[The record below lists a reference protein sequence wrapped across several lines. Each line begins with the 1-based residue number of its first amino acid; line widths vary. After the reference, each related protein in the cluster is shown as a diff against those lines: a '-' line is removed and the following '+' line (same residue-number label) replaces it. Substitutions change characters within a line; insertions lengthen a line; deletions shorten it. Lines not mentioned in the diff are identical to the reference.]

1 MTSPDKR
8 NWGSKF
14 KIWKSKVEVTG
25 NENVKIDFRA
35 HLRRHWI
42 DLRQTKSE
50 MINGPFYIYISAAEM
65 LRFVR
70 FVCLSVCLSVA
81 YLSFTQYWNV
91 VESLCFSGK
100 LPLTLGNGGV
110 FLRWTDGQ
118 TDGQTD
124 RQTAC
129 GLVIALHFTEFYRIF
144 ISPEISVTQC
154 ASFPVG
160 LTPMRV
166 SNSRSHR
173 AGKHIST
180 VSVQEIF

>member
-70 FVCLSVCLSVA
+70 FVCLSVCLSVCRIPFVYSILERGRKFMFFGEVTA
-81 YLSFTQYWNV
+81 YASEWWCI
-91 VESLCFSGK
+91 SKMDG
-100 LPLTLGNGGV
+100 
-110 FLRWTDGQ
+110 RTDGRTDWQ
-118 TDGQTD
+118 TNGVRTSHCI
-124 RQTAC
+124 T
-129 GLVIALHFTEFYRIF
+129 FYRILQDF
-144 ISPEISVTQC
+144 YLPWNFSDAMCVVSRRIDAHACVQQPL
-154 ASFPVG
+154 ASRG
-160 LTPMRV
+160 
-166 SNSRSHR
+166 
-173 AGKHIST
+173 
-180 VSVQEIF
+180 